1 MDKDSLFR
9 IGDVA
14 RLFHIS
20 VGTLRHYEK
29 NGLLAPEYIDPGSG
43 YRYYSIRQF
52 ECLHTIRALRAL
64 DMSLPQIASFL
75 QNREIPAMEHMLQ
88 EQLDAVIQKQEELN
102 RIERKIRR
110 RIEMLQD
117 AVSSELNVIRIQTVP
132 AQRAVWMKR
141 SLTLH
146 SYLDLE
152 TSIRQ
157 LDKSQTETA
166 VWLGK
171 VGVGISPEHLNT
183 GNFEHYDCVFLL
195 LDPED
200 PSVPGTDKW
209 QETTCVVVRFRGSH
223 QEAPAQYRTL
233 LQFIRDHSL
242 SITGFSREITRID
255 NGMTNDPNQFVTEIQ
270 IPIAY

>member
-14 RLFHIS
+14 SLFHVS

-29 NGLLAPEYIDPGSG
+29 NGLLTPEYIDPDSG

-52 ECLHTIRALRAL
+52 ECLNTIRALRTL
-64 DMSLPQIASFL
+64 DMPIQQIASFL
-75 QNREIPAMEHMLQ
+75 QNREIPAMKHMLQ

-110 RIEMLQD
+110 RIDMLQD
-117 AVSSELNVIRIQTVP
+117 AVSSELNVIRILTIP
-132 AQRAVWMKR
+132 AQNVIWMKR

-157 LDKSQTETA
+157 LEKSQAETA

-171 VGVGISPEHLNT
+171 VGVGISPEHLNAEQ
-183 GNFEHYDCVFLL
+183 FEPYDCVFLI

-200 PSVPGTDKW
+200 FSVPGIDKW
-209 QETTCVVVRFRGSH
+209 QETTCAVLRFRGSH
-223 QEAPAQYRTL
+223 QEAPAQYKAL
-233 LQFIRDHSL
+233 LQFIRDNSL
-242 SITGFSREITRID
+242 TINGFSREITRID
-255 NGMTNDPNQFVTEIQ
+255 YGITSDPNQFVTEIQ
-270 IPIAY
+270 IPIT